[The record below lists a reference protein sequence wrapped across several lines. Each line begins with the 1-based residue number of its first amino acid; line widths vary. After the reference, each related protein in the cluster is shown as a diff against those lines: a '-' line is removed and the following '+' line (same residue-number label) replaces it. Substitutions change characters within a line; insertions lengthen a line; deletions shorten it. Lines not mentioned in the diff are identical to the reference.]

1 MTYKIL
7 QVKVK
12 RPDDH
17 HPNARVVVEIDW
29 EKDEGYR
36 LTVRDVDR
44 QFPFMKAAE
53 TLDVRY
59 YAKLSSVLMA
69 AGRVV
74 KRERME

>member
-29 EKDEGYR
+29 DKHEGYR

-53 TLDVRY
+53 TLDDR
-59 YAKLSSVLMA
+59 
-69 AGRVV
+69 
-74 KRERME
+74 